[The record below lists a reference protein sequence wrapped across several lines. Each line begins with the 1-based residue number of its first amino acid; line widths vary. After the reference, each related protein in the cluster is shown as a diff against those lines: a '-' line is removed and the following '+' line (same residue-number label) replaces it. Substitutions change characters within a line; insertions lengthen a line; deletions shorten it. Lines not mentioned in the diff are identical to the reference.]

1 MAYLKNFIL
10 LPIFFI
16 AISCSGVDMYNTS
29 YTPSMLMPLE
39 TRAFLLEEGTR
50 PTLIMTPDI
59 EKDLEVLIN
68 QNYVIVGE
76 SKFNGPEGG
85 VDDAI
90 GLAKKLGVTHILLN
104 AKYAYD
110 ASKKAYKYVENFDYI
125 PLESGYLAGTGQV
138 YSQIFYEKIPN
149 PIYVPYRKN
158 VSVYHHRAIFL
169 VKMKK
174 Q

>member
-1 MAYLKNFIL
+1 MYLRETVSFK
-10 LPIFFI
+10 
-16 AISCSGVDMYNTS
+16 G
-29 YTPSMLMPLE
+29 E
-39 TRAFLLEEGTR
+39 TRLCETLWFFPLLRR
-50 PTLIMTPDI
+50 PRFSRESRARFPN
-59 EKDLEVLIN
+59 V